1 MVGGQAEAS
10 RMSGV
15 ASTLRNTRTWSVG
28 TLVAVMNSLIG
39 AQTRR
44 AKSTVSA
51 STSFSGLAPLGFRS

>member
-51 STSFSGLAPLGFRS
+51 STSFSGLPPRGFRS